1 MSGPIRALA
10 AAAALPLV
18 WIAACAAPGP
28 PAAPPEIAFGHLPP
42 IRLDVAEIDVVEAY
56 APPLRA
62 PHVEHRFPLTP
73 SAALRRWAV
82 DRIEAAGE
90 ARRGR
95 FVIVDARV
103 VAVPLKVREGLRG
116 LLRREQ
122 EVRYDAAIEARIEV
136 RTARGRRESFAT
148 ARVVRSRT
156 APEDMTLAERDR
168 LFLEMTAD
176 MMTELDSVL
185 EAGIRRHLRKHLL

>member
-1 MSGPIRALA
+1 MSFPTRALA
-10 AAAALPLV
+10 AAAALPLA
-18 WIAACAAPGP
+18 WIASCAVPAP
-28 PAAPPEIAFGHLPP
+28 PAASPELAFGHLPP
-42 IRLDVAEIDVVEAY
+42 IRLDAAEVEIVETY
-56 APPLRA
+56 RPPLRA

-73 SAALRRWAV
+73 LAAMRRWAV

-90 ARRGR
+90 TRRVR
-95 FVIVDARV
+95 FVIADARV

-122 EVRYDAAIEARIEV
+122 EVRYDAAFEARVEV
-136 RTARGRRESFAT
+136 GTERGRRESFAT

-176 MMTELDSVL
+176 VMKELNSVL
-185 EAGIRRHLRKHLL
+185 EANIRRHMRKDLL